1 MNNIENYYLYSF
13 NYILLSKLCILSL
26 RSFPQIKNL
35 TLFFIINTKQY
46 KKNLLLLY
54 IIINLI
60 FGGILVL
67 KTNVINSLQIINL
80 NVKKRKIFFFLQA
93 FIHFYLPLLN
103 STENVVKKA
112 ISFSTLKKSKNW
124 IFRLNYFSF
133 PVISELDLMYES
145 YELIYNFVTNY
156 KLQLDVFIK
165 PANVL
170 NGSNEFLLRMYKIP
184 CVLQG
189 KVLLV

>member
-112 ISFSTLKKSKNW
+112 ISFSTLKKSKN
-124 IFRLNYFSF
+124 
-133 PVISELDLMYES
+133 
-145 YELIYNFVTNY
+145 
-156 KLQLDVFIK
+156 
-165 PANVL
+165 
-170 NGSNEFLLRMYKIP
+170 
-184 CVLQG
+184 
-189 KVLLV
+189 

>member
-1 MNNIENYYLYSF
+1 
-13 NYILLSKLCILSL
+13 
-26 RSFPQIKNL
+26 
-35 TLFFIINTKQY
+35 
-46 KKNLLLLY
+46 
-54 IIINLI
+54 
-60 FGGILVL
+60 
-67 KTNVINSLQIINL
+67 
-80 NVKKRKIFFFLQA
+80 
-93 FIHFYLPLLN
+93 
-103 STENVVKKA
+103 
-112 ISFSTLKKSKNW
+112 
-124 IFRLNYFSF
+124 
-133 PVISELDLMYES
+133 MYES